1 MSEYD
6 IYVSTIF
13 IKTKLD
19 LSNCTPEGGG
29 GVVVGKFQGDKEGKS
44 NRKKERKGD
53 KERTMLKIREKGKTK

>member
-29 GVVVGKFQGDKEGKS
+29 EWWLESSKEIKKGKVIE
-44 NRKKERKGD
+44 RKKERKIK
-53 KERTMLKIREKGKTK
+53 KELC